1 MDVKEDYE
9 NSIVWVTISK
19 RDKRIKIF
27 VPRFGR
33 YPYWHITY
41 EDGQNIAGLE
51 GVYITSREALR
62 AVTFWEQETKE
73 SNKVYLDRVF
83 GPADPPQLKR
93 KKVKRSDT
101 IVTAKAS

>member
-9 NSIVWVTISK
+9 NSVVWVTTEK

-33 YPYWHITY
+33 YPHWRITY
-41 EDGQNIAGLE
+41 EDGQNVVGLD

-73 SNKVYLDRVF
+73 SKKTYQDRVL
-83 GPADPPQLKR
+83 GPDAPPKLKR